1 MKNIDKARNYLTQ
14 KINQNELMGKKH
26 QKVYRV
32 LNHIEVKVVNFI
44 MSQWNRFLRIMIWKC
59 IQHKMK
65 KNQLLLKDSFEP

>member
-65 KNQLLLKDSFEP
+65 KNQLLLKDSLEP

>member
-1 MKNIDKARNYLTQ
+1 MKNIDKARNYLIE

-26 QKVYRV
+26 QNVYRV
-32 LNHIEVKVVNFI
+32 LNHIEVKIVNFT
-44 MSQWNRFLRIMIWKC
+44 MSQWNHFLRIMIWKC

>member
-32 LNHIEVKVVNFI
+32 LNHTEVKVVNFI

-65 KNQLLLKDSFEP
+65 KNQLLLKDSLEP